1 MYLVQHQYSLKDITR
16 VFMNMNLMKK
26 FEIPEEFDN
35 TSFIQEAMTKSAKI
49 SLEHFKER
57 KPFIET
63 RERSYTYHAVSNNKF
78 NNTTVSF
85 GGNRKSNEIK
95 NDEYHKLRD
104 NGSRHESL
112 KI

>member
-1 MYLVQHQYSLKDITR
+1 
-16 VFMNMNLMKK
+16 MKK

-35 TSFIQEAMTKSAKI
+35 TLFIPEAMTKSPKVI
-49 SLEHFKER
+49 LEHFKER

-63 RERSYTYHAVSNNKF
+63 RERSYTYNEVSNNKF
-78 NNTTVSF
+78 NYTVNT
-85 GGNRKSNEIK
+85 GKNRKKNEN
-95 NDEYHKLRD
+95 NDEYHKLRN